1 MYKLVDKDLLIE
13 IRRRLLSEVGNS
25 IDALYEWKLF
35 NVSFGSHTLIKRGYA
50 PNSDKAYDD
59 AMLEKKSILI
69 SEGTYVENNKD
80 NNEVEN

>member
-25 IDALYEWKLF
+25 TDELYEWKLF
-35 NVSFGSHTLIKRGYA
+35 NVSFGSYTLIKRGYA